1 MDDKIKEDLELE
13 QPSPFHQ
20 QVLQDCR
27 ALVSISRRKMTEY
40 YPQWDKNDEVFR
52 SIRQRDKSDIAA
64 YERSEPEK
72 MIVPVSFAQIQT
84 FIAFCFS
91 LYMQRDHFYE
101 LNGFTAEDDRP
112 AKVGEALLARDL
124 SKNLWEAKL
133 AQFLL
138 DVARFGLGIFKT
150 GWSVEK
156 QMVRKTVEKPAAS
169 FMGVQI
175 GKSKTEE
182 VIEWAT
188 AFEGNRI
195 SCISPYRFFPD
206 VRLPFTRFQEG
217 EFCASEDV
225 YSVSQLKQ
233 WETEGVIA
241 GVDHIKP
248 LGKDIAQDRGY
259 RWDTGLDPGGALTQ
273 GAGLKGDGQTK
284 KTVIITE
291 VQRTIIPKQYE
302 VDGEPLGDEDYPV
315 KYNMWIANDNRVVKC
330 EPLNYLHNEFT
341 YSMAQFVYDNN
352 VLVSAGLSDVI
363 DQLQATISWFINSRI
378 TNVRKVIGDKLIVNP
393 AYINMTDLQ
402 QRRPVIRLTGAASGD
417 IDRYIKQLALQDVTT
432 THITDVKTLHD
443 ILKMVTGITDSIL
456 GEVRPGKRS
465 ATENRNTTTGAA
477 SRLKTLASVIFK
489 SALEPLG
496 KQMLS
501 NLRDGLTDETYVRVM
516 GMKGQATP
524 EFVKV
529 KKEDLVGH
537 YDFEVFDGTLPSERF
552 HSAQALEDLLQG
564 LMANPQLAMLLGLD
578 IKKLLL
584 EVLFLRGI
592 RNPERFELRPEQQ
605 QADPNVIQP
614 TIGGASPGGRGDASA
629 GVPGTLPESLLSAFA
644 PGANVGGSGGNG
656 QSVPRF
662 PGAGQ

>member
-1 MDDKIKEDLELE
+1 MDDKIKEDLEQE

-656 QSVPRF
+656 HSVPGF
-662 PGAGQ
+662 PRTS

>member
-1 MDDKIKEDLELE
+1 MDDRIREDLEQE

-20 QVLQDCR
+20 QMLQDCR

-112 AKVGEALLARDL
+112 AKIGEALLARDL
-124 SKNLWEAKL
+124 SKNLFEAKL

-156 QMVRKTVEKPAAS
+156 QMVRKTVEHPAAS
-169 FMGVQI
+169 FLGVQI
-175 GKSKTEE
+175 GQAKTEE

-217 EFCASEDV
+217 EFCASEDI

-233 WETEGVIA
+233 WEQEGVIA
-241 GVDHIKP
+241 GVDQIKP

-291 VQRTIIPKQYE
+291 VQRTIIPSQYE
-302 VDGEPLGDEDYPV
+302 VDGKPLGEEDYPT
-315 KYNMWIANDNRVVKC
+315 KYNVWTANDNRIVKC

-378 TNVRKVIGDKLIVNP
+378 INVRKVIGDKLIVNP

-402 QRRPVIRLTGAASGD
+402 QRRPVIRLTGAASGE
-417 IDRYIKQLALQDVTT
+417 IDRYIKQLDLQDVTT

-564 LMANPQLAMLLGLD
+564 LMANPQLAMMLGLD

-605 QADPNVIQP
+605 QNPNVIQP
-614 TIGGASPGGRGDASA
+614 TIGGGGVAGGRGDASA
-629 GVPGTLPESLLSAFA
+629 GLPGTLPESLLPLLAG
-644 PGANVGGSGGNG
+644 GADSGRSGGNG
-656 QSVPRF
+656 HGVPRF
-662 PGAGQ
+662 PGAG

>member
-1 MDDKIKEDLELE
+1 MDDKIKEDLEQE

-52 SIRQRDKSDIAA
+52 SIRQRDKLDIAA

-302 VDGEPLGDEDYPV
+302 VDGDPLGDEDYPV

-363 DQLQATISWFINSRI
+363 DQLQATISWFINSSI

-456 GEVRPGKRS
+456 GEVRPGKRF

-614 TIGGASPGGRGDASA
+614 TIGGATLGGRGDASA
-629 GVPGTLPESLLSAFA
+629 GVPGTLPESLLPAFA